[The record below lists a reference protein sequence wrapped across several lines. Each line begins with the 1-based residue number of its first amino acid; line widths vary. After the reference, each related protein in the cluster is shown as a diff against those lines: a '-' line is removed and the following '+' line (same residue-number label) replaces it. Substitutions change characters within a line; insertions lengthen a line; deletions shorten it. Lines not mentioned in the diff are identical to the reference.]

1 MHMYQCEHADGW
13 GEKWSLIRGTNHDP
27 EKVNVK
33 ADGKMH
39 ATAYLECNTAASF
52 TPLYYKCL
60 SCSSICPVI

>member
-33 ADGKMH
+33 ADGKMQQH
-39 ATAYLECNTAASF
+39 ILNAIRQHHLHHHTTSVYHVLQF
-52 TPLYYKCL
+52 VL
-60 SCSSICPVI
+60 